1 MRWNCALMLALSLC
15 SAPLQ
20 ARVFAPKDVFQL
32 EWADEPSFA
41 PNGQEIAFTRAGL
54 DIQTDR
60 RVSTIWRVQL
70 PDGALRPWI
79 TEGNPRAAQYAPD
92 GKSLAFLQAGK
103 LMLRWRDGETSIS
116 LAKHAEG
123 VSAFAFSPDSQQI
136 AFSMFVARPGPTGA
150 VMPEK
155 PKNADWGAPV
165 KVIDRLRHRADGGG
179 SLEVGERHLFVVP
192 IAGGSARQLSS
203 GEFDHG
209 SFAWRADSKALFV
222 SSNRAKDAEYDP
234 IDSEIYALNL
244 TGEYQALT
252 DRDGP
257 DQLLDASR
265 DGRYL
270 AYSGFDD
277 RKQFSQVSK
286 LYLLDLK
293 TKQSRVLTQTL
304 DRSIDVARFSADSK
318 TLYVQYDDRGE
329 TRVSEINL
337 KSAGLHQRVITG
349 GTDIGRPY
357 GGGSFAVDAKGRIAY
372 SAARLDAPADLALQ
386 APNAQVRRLTTLNT
400 DALAGITLGV
410 VEEQVVASSFDGKSI
425 QGWIIKPPQ
434 FDAKKRYPLVLEIHG
449 GPVQNYGPRFS
460 PELQLY
466 AAAGY
471 VVLYVNPRGSDSY
484 GEAFS
489 NAIHHDYPNHDYDD
503 LMSHID
509 AMVAKDYIDKD
520 RLFVTG
526 GSGGGVLTAWIV
538 GHTDRFKAA
547 VVAKPVINWMSFV
560 LTSDGL
566 SLFHQYWF
574 PGLPWEHSEHY
585 LKRSPLMHVGK
596 VKTPTMVIVGD
607 ADLRTPVSESEQYY
621 HALKL
626 RKVPTQLVLIPGAS
640 HSISARPSHLIA
652 QVLNTIAW
660 FEKRHDAKAIADP
673 KK

>member
-1 MRWNCALMLALSLC
+1 MGMRWNCAVLLGLMLHGA
-15 SAPLQ
+15 ALQ

-41 PNGQEIAFTRAGL
+41 PNGQEVAFTRAGL

-60 RVSTIWRVQL
+60 RVSAIWRVQL

-103 LMLRWRDGETSIS
+103 LMLRWRDGETSIA

-123 VSAFAFSPDSQQI
+123 VSAFAFSPDSQLI
-136 AFSMFVARPGPTGA
+136 AFSMFVARPGPLGA
-150 VMPEK
+150 TMPEK

-192 IAGGSARQLSS
+192 IAGGSARQISK

-222 SSNRAKDAEYDP
+222 SSNRALDAEYDP
-234 IDSEIYALNL
+234 IDSEVYALSL
-244 TGEYQALT
+244 SGEYKALT

-257 DQLLDASR
+257 DQLLDASS

-293 TKQSRVLTQTL
+293 TKQSRVLTQSL
-304 DRSIDVARFSADSK
+304 DRSIDVGRFSADSK
-318 TLYVQYDDRGE
+318 SLYVQYDDRGE
-329 TRVSEINL
+329 TRVSEISL
-337 KSAGLHQRVITG
+337 KNAALRQRVITG

-357 GGGSFAVDAKGRIAY
+357 GGGSFAVDANGRIAY
-372 SAARLDAPADLALQ
+372 SAARVDAPADLVLQ
-386 APNAQVRRLTTLNT
+386 TPNAQVRKLTELNT
-400 DALAGITLGV
+400 DALADITLGS
-410 VEEQVVASSFDGKSI
+410 VEEQTVASSFDGKSI

-509 AMVAKDYIDKD
+509 AIVAKDYIDKD

-566 SLFHQYWF
+566 SMFHQYWF

-660 FEKRHDAKAIADP
+660 FEKKHESRDE
-673 KK
+673 